1 MEAFLKIDSIMFYV
15 SDLEKSARFYE
26 NVLGLRVGWTDKREG
41 MISFLFPE
49 GDSEMVIH
57 NDPDLPN
64 PSFSFMVRDVDEF
77 CDEYKKRGYRAV
89 KEPFEVR
96 CGKYAVLADPDGN
109 ELPIIDL
116 SKFGGK
122 PRYDE

>member
-1 MEAFLKIDSIMFYV
+1 METFLKIDSIMFYV
-15 SDLEKSARFYE
+15 SDLEKSAKFYE
-26 NVLGLRVGWTDKREG
+26 SVLGLKVGWTDKEER
-41 MISFLFPE
+41 MIGFLFPE
-49 GDSEMVIH
+49 SDSEIVIH

-64 PSFSFMVRDVDEF
+64 PSFSFMVRNVEKF
-77 CDEYKKRGYRAV
+77 CDKYEKRGYRIV

-96 CGKYAVLADPDGN
+96 CGKFAVLADPDGN

-116 SKFGGK
+116 TKFGDK